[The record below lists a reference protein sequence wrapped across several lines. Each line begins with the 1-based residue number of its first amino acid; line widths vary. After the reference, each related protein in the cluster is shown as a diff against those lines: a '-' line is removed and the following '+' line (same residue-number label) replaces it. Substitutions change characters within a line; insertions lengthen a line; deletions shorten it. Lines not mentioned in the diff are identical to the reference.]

1 MTSALERLQKK
12 VRQELA
18 EGKVQRITRAQSG
31 SPWVTPA
38 DYDEDPDD
46 PLLTLA
52 RDIHRALREEHDR
65 LMMMS
70 TWLSRQMRATE
81 RFFSSVDAMN
91 SAMADMLSGD
101 TLDTI
106 RAEFGDRME
115 LHRDVIMSR
124 IARMREASLEEIQHL
139 AAVTERDSSP
149 GTGSAA
155 KDADAGQD
163 DGPAGGEVSDE
174 EISEMAAMIA
184 GRRNSTNDDDDD
196 VKEAE
201 DGDD

>member
-1 MTSALERLQKK
+1 MSSALERLQKK
-12 VRQELA
+12 VREDIEA
-18 EGKVQRITRAQSG
+18 GKVQRITRTRGDQLWA
-31 SPWVTPA
+31 TPG

-70 TWLSRQMRATE
+70 TWLSKQMRATE

-106 RAEFGDRME
+106 RSEFGDRME

-124 IARMREASLEEIQHL
+124 IARMREASLEEIQSM

-149 GTGSAA
+149 GGGMAA
-155 KDADAGQD
+155 EDAAGGQE
-163 DGPAGGEVSDE
+163 DGPAGGEVSD
-174 EISEMAAMIA
+174 I
-184 GRRNSTNDDDDD
+184 
-196 VKEAE
+196 E
-201 DGDD
+201 DGDMPPEDDDRTSIEDAADMIGDDVF

>member
-12 VRQELA
+12 VREELA

-52 RDIHRALREEHDR
+52 RDIHKALREEHDR

-70 TWLSRQMRATE
+70 TWLSKQMRATE

-106 RAEFGDRME
+106 RSEFGDRME

-124 IARMREASLEEIQHL
+124 IARMREASLDEIRGMS
-139 AAVTERDSSP
+139 AVTERDSSP
-149 GTGSAA
+149 AGGVAA
-155 KDADAGQD
+155 DDVDAGQEI
-163 DGPAGGEVSDE
+163 GPAGGEVSD
-174 EISEMAAMIA
+174 I
-184 GRRNSTNDDDDD
+184 
-196 VKEAE
+196 E
-201 DGDD
+201 DGDMPPGDEADDDQESGDSITSLLHDDSI